1 MENTQNVQNQS
12 SQVQTP
18 KPEQKTA
25 KFKLISSGNILIQ
38 TFVKYHWLFL
48 IGFLGVFIG
57 GATISLYSLTHVEL
71 LKSEQVDRVTVE
83 LEESIK
89 PTRQEVN
96 PVPLWMVAAIAFS
109 CASGCLLLC
118 RWLNGPVKPKQ
129 YIRSKVRD
137 RKPAAKPHESVAQNN
152 SSIKKKK
159 RKFVRS
165 PQTEIPQTNPY
176 RNRATQ
182 ISSMKRVPSQKK
194 PIAAILPPQSKSVFP
209 KTQGLNTKQSLA
221 NQVDLRKENS
231 LLNFL
236 QKSNLS
242 AK

>member
-18 KPEQKTA
+18 KAEQKTA
-25 KFKLISSGNILIQ
+25 KSKLISSGNILIH

-71 LKSEQVDRVTVE
+71 LTSEQADRVTVE

-89 PTRQEVN
+89 PKRQEIN

-118 RWLNGPVKPKQ
+118 RWLSGPVKPKQ
-129 YIRSKVRD
+129 YKRSRVRD
-137 RKPAAKPHESVAQNN
+137 RKPAAKPHESIAQNN

-165 PQTEIPQTNPY
+165 PQTEIPQSNPY

-182 ISSMKRVPSQKK
+182 IPPMKRVPTQKK
-194 PIAAILPPQSKSVFP
+194 PIAAILPSQSKGVFP
-209 KTQGLNTKQSLA
+209 ATQGLNTKQSLA
-221 NQVDLRKENS
+221 NQVDLRKEDS